1 MFKRIAALILLG
13 MGLVPAVASAQE
25 AAPPTTTPPAAPVT
39 APAPSQQPTGLG
51 TDGAM
56 DLLASACFNGT
67 MQACDDL
74 YVQSPDGSAYQTYG
88 DTCAGRQP
96 AGTGRYCTTV
106 FTDAV
111 VQQPA
116 TTTTPP
122 PAVAGTVTATMA
134 AIHTICKPQALAEYA
149 ADYATK
155 VPPASQGVVAE
166 AAQEEGMTVD
176 AALAAVLDSSLD
188 SETQITVTNPNKPAQ
203 SPVGEATL
211 SEWGLLIGRY
221 LTCVWN
227 TTQIPQDV
235 LDNFGALAEGSG
247 TWAGYTMTWGDTAE
261 GDLTITI
268 TSAGAGPAPAAPT
281 TVPAAPTTVPAAP
294 TTVPAAPTTVPA
306 APTTVPAA
314 PTTVPVQP
322 APAAGMAA
330 AHAVCAEDAFQQYF
344 IQHDQEVPVS
354 EHGVFLAAAQAEGKT
369 IEQKITDT
377 LAMTLQSPKQVN
389 VVDPWTSVAEE
400 DKTTELGLLMG
411 LMSDCMLNELA
422 ISDEAA
428 DQFLQDTNPTG
439 SVSWANYTM
448 QWQVTDDQF
457 VLAFIQS

>member
-1 MFKRIAALILLG
+1 MYKRVAALILVG

-25 AAPPTTTPPAAPVT
+25 AAPPTTTPPAAPVP
-39 APAPSQQPTGLG
+39 APAPTQQPTGLG
-51 TDGAM
+51 TDAAM
-56 DLLASACFNGT
+56 DVLANACFNGT

-74 YVQSPDGSAYQTYG
+74 YAQAPDGSAYLTFG

-96 AGTGRYCTTV
+96 AGTDRYCTRV
-106 FTDAV
+106 FTDTA
-111 VQQPA
+111 VQQTA

-155 VPPASQGVVAE
+155 VPPASQGVVALV
-166 AAQEEGMTVD
+166 AQEQGMTVD
-176 AALAAVLDSSLD
+176 AALTAVLDSSLD
-188 SETQITVTNPNKPAQ
+188 SETQITVTNPNKPAD

-211 SEWGLLIGRY
+211 TEWGLLTGRY
-221 LTCVWN
+221 LRCVWE
-227 TTQIPQDV
+227 TTQVTQGIV
-235 LDNFGALAEGSG
+235 DNFVATTEGAG
-247 TWAGYTMTWGDTAE
+247 TWAGYTMTWGDNGE

-268 TSAGAGPAPAAPT
+268 TSAGAAPAPAAPT
-281 TVPAAPTTVPAAP
+281 TVPAAPTTVPA
-294 TTVPAAPTTVPA
+294 
-306 APTTVPAA
+306 
-314 PTTVPVQP
+314 QP
-322 APAAGMAA
+322 APAAGVAA
-330 AHAVCAEDAFQQYF
+330 AHAVCAEDAFQRYF

-369 IEQKITDT
+369 IEQKITEMLALT
-377 LAMTLQSPKQVN
+377 LGSPTQVN
-389 VVDPWTSVAEE
+389 VVNPWTSVAEE

-411 LMSDCMLNELA
+411 LMTDCMLNELA

-428 DQFLQDTNPTG
+428 DQFLQDPNPTG